1 MNFKNYI
8 LLISFL
14 SILIFSC
21 QNQSK
26 DEVVT
31 KEDKIIIN
39 ENIKK
44 NRWIPNDG
52 VYKFNSLEADIL
64 AKKIYTF
71 FDKYDINS
79 SKEEKQKIENW
90 LNKKVFS
97 NTKENYDL
105 LEWYIDD
112 DDLCQNVNLISKNFL
127 KNSIDTVYS
136 RVCNSV
142 LQEGVSLKSE
152 WVLEIEDRYIMW
164 LSFCPNIKQELGIA
178 YERQIIKLEEDI
190 EDFSTIT
197 TKYESDITIYIH
209 IELYDKNKEI
219 NDSIITDKGI
229 VFTRLYDDY
238 QSILEKSKKSVK

>member
-1 MNFKNYI
+1 MKSKNYI

-26 DEVVT
+26 DKTVT
-31 KEDKIIIN
+31 SKKKIIIN

-44 NRWIPNDG
+44 NCWMPPDG
-52 VYKFNSLEADIL
+52 VYKFNNLEADIL
-64 AKKIYTF
+64 SKKIYIF
-71 FDKYDINS
+71 FDKYDINT
-79 SKEEKQKIENW
+79 SKEEKQKIEKW
-90 LNKKVFS
+90 LNEEVFG
-97 NTKENYDL
+97 NIKQKENSNL

-112 DDLCQNVNLISKNFL
+112 DDLCRNVRLISENLL

-142 LQEGVSLKSE
+142 FQKGISLSSE
-152 WVLEIEDRYIMW
+152 WTLEIDNRYMW

-178 YERQIIKLEEDI
+178 YEHQIIKFGDNI
-190 EDFSTIT
+190 DDFSNII
-197 TKYESDITIYIH
+197 TKYDSDITIYIH
-209 IELYDKNKEI
+209 IELYDKNTEI
-219 NDSIITDKGI
+219 NDSIITDKGH

-238 QSILEKSKKSVK
+238 QNMLEGK